1 MSEKTAE
8 RAPLRPAT
16 ATESSPAAAQGPVL
30 SAQERAEREL
40 EKIDEQMDEIMAKP
54 EDVARRAALVNRPE
68 QALQPPAGRS
78 ITPGVSAPVEA
89 GGINHLAMNCIV
101 PGLGSL
107 VRGNKGLGMAQLGLA
122 LAALPVMFL
131 ASFWLALL
139 MVVVAYGW
147 SIASGIGFAS
157 QSTTKSWR

>member
-8 RAPLRPAT
+8 RAPLRPA
-16 ATESSPAAAQGPVL
+16 ASTESSPAAAAGPVL

-54 EDVARRAALVNRPE
+54 EDEARRAALINRPE

-78 ITPGVSAPVEA
+78 ITPSVSAPVEA
-89 GGINHLAMNCIV
+89 GGINHLVMNCVV

-107 VRGNKGLGMAQLGLA
+107 VRGRTGLGFAQLGLA
-122 LAALPVMFL
+122 VAALPVMVFIKF
-131 ASFWLALL
+131 SLALL
-139 MVVVAYGW
+139 MILFAYGW
-147 SIASGIGFAS
+147 SIVSGIRFAS
-157 QSTTKSWR
+157 QPTTKSWR